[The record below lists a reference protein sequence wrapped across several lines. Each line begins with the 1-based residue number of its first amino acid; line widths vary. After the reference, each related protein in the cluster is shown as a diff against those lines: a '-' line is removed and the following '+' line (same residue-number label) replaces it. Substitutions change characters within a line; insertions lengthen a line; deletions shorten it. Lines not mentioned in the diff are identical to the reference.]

1 MIIHLKDF
9 LLFYLFILLFNFITI
24 LGCKTSLT
32 NEGDPKKRHGQLN
45 TTCQFPFTVKG
56 KTYYTCT
63 WDYSHTTGQNP
74 WCSVDTDD
82 NNKHHGGKDRIVING
97 IKKKFW
103 GVCDDTDACN
113 IPPRCKWKSLEK
125 YFLSVSHI
133 LLLIASKQNS
143 ILSCSTW

>member
-1 MIIHLKDF
+1 MYKKNSNSSQRLFVVLSLSLIIRL
-9 LLFYLFILLFNFITI
+9 NFISI
-24 LGCKTSLT
+24 IGCKTSLT

-56 KTYYTCT
+56 KAYYTCT

-103 GVCDDTDACN
+103 GVCDDIDACN
-113 IPPRCKWKSLEK
+113 IPPRCKWKSFEK
-125 YFLSVSHI
+125 
-133 LLLIASKQNS
+133 
-143 ILSCSTW
+143 